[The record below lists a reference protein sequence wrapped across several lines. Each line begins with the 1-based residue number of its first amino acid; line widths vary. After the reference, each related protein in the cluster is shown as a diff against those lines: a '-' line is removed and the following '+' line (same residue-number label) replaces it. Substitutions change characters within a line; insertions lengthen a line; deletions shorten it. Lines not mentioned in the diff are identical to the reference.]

1 MVQQILHIIIFQM
14 LFLATYDLLHKKDTF
29 FSLNRLYLLFTSAL
43 SLFLPFIKIESIR
56 ENIPNEYIIN
66 LPTVFIGQ
74 PIPSETFLESLSL
87 LYISAKNDDIPW
99 GIVLYS
105 LGVIVMFIVFIRKI
119 IAIKTLKKNVPY
131 TYNYN
136 YKTYTLPNSK
146 NAFSFLNN
154 MYLGDQLT
162 DLEKEQITM
171 HEIVHLREKHSYD
184 LLWFEFLKIFFWF
197 NPLIYVYQSRIHIV
211 HEFIADAKSIK
222 IIGKKKYYEQLLNTV
237 FGTEKIKFIN
247 QFFNYSLIKKRILML
262 QKNKSKNIS
271 KLKYLLIVPLLIG
284 ILIYTSCNETS
295 KSEIISEIDNF
306 ENKKVKNN
314 LLTIS
319 SEEPECP
326 NKNSEYDKNLEN
338 FIEITSGENSKII
351 IDVISLKT
359 SKSVRTIYLTEN
371 KVYKIKNIPEDKYN
385 LHIIY
390 GENYVEKIVDG
401 ICKAYFKNESMSEI
415 SKEVIDMHTIK
426 TKKGVNVPSY
436 RLSLDNDLSK
446 NKDLSLIEIP
456 FTKIDK
462 VPTTMNCKGITDN
475 LQRKECVSNE
485 IKNFVNTN
493 FNVKATQD
501 FAQKGI
507 NKIYVRFKIDN
518 TGKIIDVKAKSSAPE
533 LEQEAKRVVQSMP
546 QMIPGEHQGKRVAV
560 KYSLPIAFMIE

>member
-1 MVQQILHIIIFQM
+1 MQYILHIIIFQM
-14 LFLATYDLLHKKDTF
+14 LFLAAYDLLHKKDTF
-29 FSLNRLYLLFTSAL
+29 FSLNRLYLLFTSAF
-43 SLFLPFIKIESIR
+43 SFFLPFIKIESIR
-56 ENIPNEYIIN
+56 KSIPNEYIIN
-66 LPTVFIGQ
+66 LPTVFIEQ
-74 PIPSETFLESLSL
+74 PIASETFLESLFL
-87 LYISAKNDDIPW
+87 LYPSTQNKDIHW
-99 GIVLYS
+99 GAVLYS
-105 LGVIVMFIVFIRKI
+105 LGAITMLILFIRKI
-119 IAIKTLKKNVPY
+119 IAIKTLKKDAIY

-136 YKTYTLPNSK
+136 YKTYILSNSK
-146 NAFSFLNN
+146 DAFSFLNT

-162 DLEKEQITM
+162 DLEKEQVIM

-197 NPLIYVYQSRIHIV
+197 NPLIYVYQSRIQIV

-262 QKNKSKNIS
+262 QKDKSKGIS
-271 KLKYLLIVPLLIG
+271 KLKYLLILPLLIG
-284 ILIYTSCNETS
+284 ILTYTSCNETS
-295 KSEIISEIDNF
+295 KSEIISEINNF

-314 LLTIS
+314 LSTVS

-338 FIEITSGENSKII
+338 FIQITSDKNFEAII
-351 IDVISLKT
+351 NLVSVKT
-359 SKSVRTIYLTEN
+359 SKTVRTIHLTPN

-385 LHIIY
+385 LHITY
-390 GENYVEKIVDG
+390 GENYAEKTVNG
-401 ICKAYFKNESMSEI
+401 VCTAYFKNENISEVSEHI
-415 SKEVIDMHTIK
+415 LDMHTVT

-436 RLSLDNDLSK
+436 RLSIDKDLSK

-462 VPTTMNCKGITDN
+462 VPTTINCKDITDN
-475 LQRKECVSNE
+475 SQRKECVSNE
-485 IKNFVNTN
+485 IKKFINTN
-493 FNVKATQD
+493 FNVKATKD

-507 NKIYVRFKIDN
+507 NKIDVSFKIDN
-518 TGKIIDVKAKSSAPE
+518 TGKIIEAEAKGSAPE
-533 LEQEAKRVVQSMP
+533 LEQEAKRVVLSMP

-560 KYSLPIAFMIE
+560 KYFLPIAFMIE